1 MAQMSMFHSSP
12 LGWAC
17 VWLWWCIVSGWQRWR
32 LVFPTCLAKIASYH
46 RALKLNGR
54 QDHPLVPHDP
64 LQLSAWS
71 LVLEILFLVNNNI
84 QESEN
89 IFSIHTESLDR
100 SACMF
105 CYSSSYHRSPVYT
118 ECSAALP
125 AIIPLSL
132 ITKMLAYS
140 SLKSGTREH
149 LRLIIMEARL

>member
-1 MAQMSMFHSSP
+1 MIMMVYSLLMAKVAS
-12 LGWAC
+12 C
-17 VWLWWCIVSGWQRWR
+17 
-32 LVFPTCLAKIASYH
+32 FPH
-46 RALKLNGR
+46 VPR
-54 QDHPLVPHDP
+54 QDCILPQGTQAHWEARPPTRP
-64 LQLSAWS
+64 SRSSAAQCLITCARDFKETQATRDRPFGS
-71 LVLEILFLVNNNI
+71 FDLFLVNNNI

-100 SACMF
+100 S
-105 CYSSSYHRSPVYT
+105 SYHRSPVYT

-125 AIIPLSL
+125 AIISLSL